1 MSLPVHGNGW
11 TSLRSVKFLPSF
23 QLNAAKIPAKS
34 TKNGS
39 LREPAKKVWGPD
51 VTTFAALR
59 TDARY
64 YLRQVSHRQPQ
75 HDIERKRR
83 LALVGVAAALA
94 MIAWLLFA
102 PF

>member
-1 MSLPVHGNGW
+1 VSAILLAVAIVAALLQRDFIAAVAGRDGIRSRLAERAEGNLP
-11 TSLRSVKFLPSF
+11 
-23 QLNAAKIPAKS
+23 
-34 TKNGS
+34 
-39 LREPAKKVWGPD
+39 E
-51 VTTFAALR
+51 VTTVGALR

-64 YLRQVSHRQPQ
+64 YLRQLSRRQPE

-94 MIAWLLFA
+94 AIAWLLFA

>member
-1 MSLPVHGNGW
+1 MSAILLAVAIVAALLQRDFIAAVAGRDGIRSQLAERGEGN
-11 TSLRSVKFLPSF
+11 L
-23 QLNAAKIPAKS
+23 
-34 TKNGS
+34 
-39 LREPAKKVWGPD
+39 PD

-83 LALVGVAAALA
+83 LALVVVAAALA